1 MDILLF
7 IGGIIAGIVNTL
19 AGNGSA
25 LTVSLLLLGGLDGAA
40 ANASN
45 RIGVMTQ
52 TITGIFSLK
61 KTSRRNYLFAKGKN
75 LILPTLAGSISG
87 GLIGSQISPEIMEW
101 SLAIVMT
108 SMLAT
113 LFWKKDRWTG
123 FSEST
128 RNLNS
133 FKSGMLFFLIGF
145 YGGYVQM
152 GIGVLMLSVLVLA
165 DKWSIRD
172 ANVIKLLMAAVLS
185 VPAGLIY
192 IYNDLII
199 WKPAL
204 ILAAGSTLG
213 AWFGARY
220 IVRIP
225 KAQRYIRWL
234 LIIVISGGAIQA
246 LHKAIS

>member
-1 MDILLF
+1 MDILFF
-7 IGGIIAGIVNTL
+7 IGGIIAGVINTL

-25 LTVSLLLLGGLDGAA
+25 LTVSLLLFGGLDGAA

-45 RIGVMTQ
+45 RIGVITQ
-52 TITGIFSLK
+52 TITGTFSLK
-61 KTSRRNYLFAKGKN
+61 KTSRRNYLFLKGKN
-75 LILPTLAGSISG
+75 LILPTFLGSASG
-87 GLIGSQISPEIMEW
+87 GLIGSQISAETMEW
-101 SLAIVMT
+101 SLAFVMT
-108 SMLAT
+108 GMLVT
-113 LFWKKDRWTG
+113 LFWKKDRWKG
-123 FSEST
+123 FSESS

-133 FKSGMLFFLIGF
+133 FKSGILFFLIGF

-165 DKWSIRD
+165 DKWSLRD
-172 ANVIKLLMAAVLS
+172 ANVIKLLMAAVLA

-192 IYNDLII
+192 IYNDLIV

-204 ILAAGSTLG
+204 ILAFGSSIG

-225 KAQRYIRWL
+225 KAQRYVRWL
-234 LIIVISGGAIQA
+234 LILVVSGGAIQA
-246 LHKAIS
+246 IYKAIV

>member
-1 MDILLF
+1 
-7 IGGIIAGIVNTL
+7 
-19 AGNGSA
+19 
-25 LTVSLLLLGGLDGAA
+25 
-40 ANASN
+40 
-45 RIGVMTQ
+45 
-52 TITGIFSLK
+52 
-61 KTSRRNYLFAKGKN
+61 
-75 LILPTLAGSISG
+75 
-87 GLIGSQISPEIMEW
+87 MEW